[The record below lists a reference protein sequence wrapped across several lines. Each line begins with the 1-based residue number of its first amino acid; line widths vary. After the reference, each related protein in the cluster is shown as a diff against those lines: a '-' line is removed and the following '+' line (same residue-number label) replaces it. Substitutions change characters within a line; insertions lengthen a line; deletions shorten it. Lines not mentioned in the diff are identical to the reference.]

1 MRSGQRSTTSS
12 ETPTLKSRSTISKGG
27 ALLALAWLNVA
38 LHALG
43 LVMAWIGLRPG
54 STIIPLADRMAYLA
68 SQPPAWKWG
77 WGIWMLCAVV
87 LVAFMTALRSRLPG
101 NPVTG
106 KLALIFTIVGMTAD
120 LFCDVLQIRTLPVA
134 AAAGSSRP
142 AIFLAFEQ
150 LVTIGGLAVANGLY
164 TLGVLLMNLC
174 LRDIARTATL
184 LVGWV
189 AVISGFALAA
199 TGFVSSPAL
208 LQAATGLTIGAYS
221 LWTVLV
227 ARDLR

>member
-1 MRSGQRSTTSS
+1 LSRTSS
-12 ETPTLKSRSTISKGG
+12 G
-27 ALLALAWLNVA
+27 ALLALAWTNVV
-38 LHALG
+38 LHATG
-43 LVMAWIGLRPG
+43 LAMAWIGLRPG
-54 STIIPLADRMAYLA
+54 STLIPLRERMAYLA
-68 SQPPAWKWG
+68 SQPLAWKWG
-77 WGIWMLCAVV
+77 WGIWMLCAVS

-134 AAAGSSRP
+134 AAESSR

-164 TLGVLLMNLC
+164 TLGILLMNLC
-174 LRDIARTATL
+174 LRDIARTSTL

-189 AVISGFALAA
+189 AIVSGSALAA
-199 TGFVSSPAL
+199 AGLVPSALL